1 MAEAYSRSRKANWLG
16 KKNLESRVR
25 GIFQRDDA
33 PGIGAVQMTSE
44 RVARGAGPVQLLGG
58 AHRGA
63 NRKRHFSATPTTRQH
78 VHGRRFYGAIP
89 APSSPHRRPPSPI
102 TRPLSHNSYP
112 THLSRL

>member
-44 RVARGAGPVQLLGG
+44 RVAHGAGPVQLLVG

-63 NRKRHFSATPTTRQH
+63 NQKRHFSATATTRPSGFAQH
-78 VHGRRFYGAIP
+78 AFR
-89 APSSPHRRPPSPI
+89 
-102 TRPLSHNSYP
+102 TRLQGIVTPETEQTAHQDAH
-112 THLSRL
+112 HL